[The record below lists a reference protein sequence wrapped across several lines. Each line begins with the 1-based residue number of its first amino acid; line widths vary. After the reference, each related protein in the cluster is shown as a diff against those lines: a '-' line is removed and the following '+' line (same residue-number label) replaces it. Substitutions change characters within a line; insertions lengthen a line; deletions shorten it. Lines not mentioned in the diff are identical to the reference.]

1 MAPKSKIPLKPKVL
15 ELIWQKSG
23 LGSHISRHSRVTLQ
37 SEGEG
42 EEALRLRDMAT
53 QSLCAR
59 QTALGIAALQ

>member
-1 MAPKSKIPLKPKVL
+1 MAPTGKTQLKPNVL

-23 LGSHISRHSRVTLQ
+23 FRAQISRHVRVTLQ

-59 QTALGIAALQ
+59 QTAHPIAALL